1 MALEP
6 DFTAFARNYDA
17 GRPQALHARLIADLE
32 TPVSAFLK
40 LGEGRDN
47 AFLLESVQGGE
58 ARGRYSIIGLKPDL
72 IWRCRNGKAEINR
85 NARAN
90 ADAFEPAELADKPLE
105 SLRKLLKA
113 TQMDLHPSLP
123 PMAVGLFGYLGY
135 DMVRLIETKLGA
147 PPPDPLNLPDAIMLR
162 PTVVAIF
169 DNVRDEIVLVS
180 PVWPEAGVD
189 ARAAY
194 ARASER
200 LNDAIGDIER
210 PAPSSPQPPENL
222 PAVAQIDSNTTH
234 DDYLKIVER
243 AKEYIRAGDVFQ
255 VVPSQRFRRDFKL
268 PPFALYRALRR
279 LNPSPF
285 LYHLAFPGFTI
296 VGSSPEILVRL
307 RDGVVTIRPIAGTRK
322 RGATPDADNALADEL
337 MNDPKERAEHLMLV
351 DLGRNDVGRV
361 AQTGDVRVTDSFFIE
376 RYSHVMHLVSNVE
389 GKIRPGLDAIDA
401 LAAGLPA
408 GTLSGAPKIRA
419 MELIDEFE
427 KEKRGAVYAGAVGYF
442 AANGSMDTCI
452 VLRTA
457 VVKDGTMYVQAGGGV
472 VADSD
477 PEAEFQETVN
487 KAKALMAAADE
498 AVRYAASA
506 RRGQ

>member
-1 MALEP
+1 MVIEP

-477 PEAEFQETVN
+477 PESEFQETVN

-498 AVRYAASA
+498 AVRYASSA